1 MSDARGPLF
10 APAGRY
16 TINLSHVVMSERG
29 EGDKLDVTVSPGRV
43 VGLEGDDARHFDA
56 ILSSQIPVGWRQGVR
71 REAPDAGAG
80 GDVPVKRLK
89 GEQSEVGG
97 GPLGDVPPDDQ

>member
-10 APAGRY
+10 APAGKY
-16 TINLSHVVMSERG
+16 TINLSHVAMSEKG
-29 EGDKLDVTVSPGRV
+29 EGGQLDVLISTGRV
-43 VGLEGDDARHFDA
+43 VTLSGDDARHFDA
-56 ILSSQIPVGWRQGVR
+56 ILTSQIPASWRQGGGGG
-71 REAPDAGAG
+71 APQSGAG